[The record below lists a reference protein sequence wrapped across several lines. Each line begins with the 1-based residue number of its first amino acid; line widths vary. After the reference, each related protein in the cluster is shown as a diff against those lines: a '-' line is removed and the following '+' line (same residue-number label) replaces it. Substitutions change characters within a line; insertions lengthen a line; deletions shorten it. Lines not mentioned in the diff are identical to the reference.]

1 MLRKLTPKYSE
12 DFEKYSIPIKAAYL
26 YNSDFVN
33 RMQLIKN

>member
-1 MLRKLTPKYSE
+1 MLRKLAPEYAEDSDKYG
-12 DFEKYSIPIKAAYL
+12 IPVKAADL